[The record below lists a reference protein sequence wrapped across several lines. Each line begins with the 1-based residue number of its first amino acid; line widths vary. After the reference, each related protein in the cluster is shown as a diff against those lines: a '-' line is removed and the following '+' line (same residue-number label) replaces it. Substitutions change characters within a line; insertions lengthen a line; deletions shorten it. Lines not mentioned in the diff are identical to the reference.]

1 MLGAHFRLRF
11 TYNSLTV
18 ESAEFNVKPHN
29 MFVHVQPSNG
39 QYGAGATKADIGAG
53 ITVYARDGGN
63 NLLTGADNTNAGSDY
78 VTVTVLE
85 ADGTVVGR
93 EPAGYE
99 AAVSERGREEL
110 RATWDC
116 KATLAPTSGCAS
128 RTTR

>member
-1 MLGAHFRLRF
+1 
-11 TYNSLTV
+11 LTV

-39 QYGAGATKADIGAG
+39 EYGAGATKADIGAG

-63 NLLTGADNTNAGSDY
+63 NLLTGADNTNAGTDY

-85 ADGTVVGR
+85 ADGTVVDANLLGTKQLFLS
-93 EPAGYE
+93 G
-99 AAVSERGREEL
+99 ERRTS
-110 RATWDC
+110 RTWDC
-116 KATLAPTSGCAS
+116 KAMLALTSGCAS